1 MSLTKTVSAVIGA
14 GLLVG
19 LGAWWYLPPALPDS
33 WTPAEI
39 KILRSL
45 WLGSLPPL
53 PPDPSNAVGDNEQAA
68 KLGHQLFF
76 DTRLSANENISCAT
90 CHRPESMFSDGL
102 PVAVGADVGKRN
114 AMGLVGVAYSPWFF
128 WDGRKDSLWS
138 QALGP
143 LENSLEH
150 AGNRM
155 QYARLIATDAN
166 YRDLYESLFGPLP
179 DITNP
184 SRFPIAA
191 SPVGEQPVREAWQG
205 MSAADQEAVSRV
217 FANIGK
223 AIAAYER
230 RLVNGPAPFDDYVE
244 KVLADGAIEQPDSL
258 SRDEIGGL
266 RLFTGKAQCI
276 NCHNGPLFTNSEFH
290 NTGVLS
296 PPRQVPALGRASSV
310 RVARADPFNC
320 LGEFSDDDNPN
331 CAELRFAKVGDE
343 LIGTHKTPSLRNV
356 ELTGPYMYAGQM
368 TDLEEIVRHY
378 DRAALAMIGH
388 NEAKPLN
395 LRPVERKQLV
405 SFLRTLTGPLATD
418 PEWLEPA
425 ASSSAMEPRATDA
438 IFRE

>member
-1 MSLTKTVSAVIGA
+1 MSLTKAVSAVIGA

-19 LGAWWYLPPALPDS
+19 LGAWWYLPPALSDS

-39 KILRSL
+39 EILRSL

-68 KLGHQLFF
+68 KLGQQLFF
-76 DTRLSANENISCAT
+76 DKRLSADEKVSCAT
-90 CHRPESMFSDGL
+90 CHRPDLMFSDGL

-114 AMGLVGVAYSPWFF
+114 TMGLVGVAYSPWYF

-155 QYARLIATDAN
+155 QHARLIATDAD
-166 YRDLYESLFGPLP
+166 YRNLYESLFGPLS
-179 DITNP
+179 DISDP

-191 SPVGEQPVREAWQG
+191 SPVGEQPVREAWQR
-205 MSAADQEAVSRV
+205 MSAADQKTVSRV

-230 RLVNGPAPFDDYVE
+230 RLIHGPARFDDYVE
-244 KVLADGAIEQPDSL
+244 KVLVDGATKQPGSL

-266 RLFTGKAQCI
+266 RLFVGKAQCI

-290 NTGVLS
+290 NTGLLS
-296 PPRQVPALGRASSV
+296 PPRQVPSLGRASAV

-320 LGEFSDDDNPN
+320 LGEFSDDDDPS

-356 ELTGPYMYAGQM
+356 ALTGPYMHAGQM
-368 TDLEEIVRHY
+368 TDLVEIVRHY
-378 DRAALAMIGH
+378 DRAPLAMIGH

-395 LRPVERKQLV
+395 LRPVERSQLI
-405 SFLRTLTGPLATD
+405 SFLHTLTGPLATD

-425 ASSSAMEPRATDA
+425 ASSPLHPIR
-438 IFRE
+438 